1 MAGVY
6 RPRHPER
13 EFIAPQKK
21 KKFDPLGYNL
31 DEGEGR

>member
-6 RPRHPER
+6 RPRLLER

-21 KKFDPLGYNL
+21 EKFDPLGYNL
-31 DEGEGR
+31 DKEEGR